1 MINKVTL
8 VGRLTKDPEI
18 RHTGGADSLAV
29 AKWSIAVDRR
39 FSKGGDRQADFF
51 DCTAFGKTA
60 EHLEK
65 YWKKGMK
72 MLLIGRLEQSQWR
85 DKEGKPRS
93 SVGIT
98 VEEVEFCERKDA
110 AAQEETKTAD
120 FVPAS
125 VDEDIPFK
133 F

>member
-1 MINKVTL
+1 MNKV
-8 VGRLTKDPEI
+8 VMMGRLTKDPEI
-18 RHTGGADSLAV
+18 RFTTGENSTAV

-110 AAQEETKTAD
+110 AAQEEPKATD
-120 FVPAS
+120 FVPAAE
-125 VDEDIPFK
+125 DEGLPFK